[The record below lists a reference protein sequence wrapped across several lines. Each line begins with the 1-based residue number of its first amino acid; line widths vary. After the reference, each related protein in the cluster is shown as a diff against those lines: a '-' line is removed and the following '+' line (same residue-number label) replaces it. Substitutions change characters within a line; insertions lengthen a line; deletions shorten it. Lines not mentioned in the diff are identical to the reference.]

1 MKRFFDVKSEKFL
14 SLDANDIVSCDNN
27 IIKIKSKYY
36 FVFLDMLEDIY
47 YIFDISKTKGGLSTV
62 IDYENEYFIKFSLNR
77 EIWNNTYGVRKIIPF
92 PKNVEM
98 NVGDKCICGA
108 LNNCIIVAK
117 DERGYYYI
125 KYFPSDWQVKKNPEI
140 KDKPSYRAVH
150 WHSVNPVVDNPFLIE
165 IKPSDVFY
173 SNQSISGLLDKYF
186 HFGIDVNPEYQRG
199 NVWTEEQKVKLIDS
213 IFNNINIGSFVFVEK
228 KWFTDEHEI
237 TSEMFEI
244 LDGKQRLTAI
254 IDYVSSKF
262 PYKGKYWHEL
272 SPYSQSQFENQGILV
287 GEMKLNRKDKEY
299 NRKQVI
305 EQFVRLN
312 EGGTSMDKEIL
323 YKAKKMIE

>member
-14 SLDANDIVSCDNN
+14 NLDANDVKSHGDG

-36 FVFLDMLEDIY
+36 FTCLDMLEDIY
-47 YIFDISKTKGGLSTV
+47 YVFDVSKTKSGLSTE
-62 IDYENEYFIKFSLNR
+62 IDPENEYFIKFSLNR
-77 EIWNNTYGVRKIIPF
+77 TIWGDTYGVRKTIPF
-92 PKNVEM
+92 PENAEM
-98 NVGDKCICGA
+98 NVGDKCLCGA
-108 LNNCIIVAK
+108 LNNCTILAK

-125 KYFPSDWQVKKNPEI
+125 KFFPSDWEVKKHPGI
-140 KDKPSYRAVH
+140 KDKPSYRVAH
-150 WHSVNPVVDNPFLIE
+150 WSSVNPVVDNPFLIE
-165 IKPSDVFY
+165 IKPSNVFY
-173 SNQSISGLLDKYF
+173 SNQSISGLLSKYF
-186 HFGIDVNPEYQRG
+186 HFGVDMNPEYQRG

-228 KWFTDEHEI
+228 KWFTDEHQVA
-237 TSEMFEI
+237 SEMFEI

-262 PYKGKYWHEL
+262 PYQGKYWHEL
-272 SPYSQSQFENQGILV
+272 SPYSRNQFENQGILV

-305 EQFVRLN
+305 EQFIRLN
-312 EGGTSMDKEIL
+312 EGGTSMDKAIL
-323 YKAKKMIE
+323 EKAKKML